1 MSLRS
6 GQMRKFVQ
14 LVAAFFAAVLLV
26 FGMVSY
32 GGETAAVSAAPLPP
46 EADSDYELSTIW
58 ERTGYENGRFY
69 CYRLPGIVTLEDGS
83 LLAYCE
89 KRMGSDGLTASSDQ
103 ALMNII
109 AKKSTDGGKT
119 WGEDILVVDGENMLW
134 TPPGTDTQYP
144 TSVSGPL
151 MAVDGSRIYCFYLK
165 QWYWHVVEDGK
176 TVTKWSEDGPI
187 MNIAYKLST
196 DGGQTWSE
204 EKDITDQIDQCLR
217 EMGVIDPDLPADA
230 KDGRGYLVTGA
241 GHGIV
246 LRHQKPDSPMPN
258 GTVMFMGWMVTKDD
272 IEAVGGNIT
281 AQYPAR
287 NILVYSP
294 DDGETWKVRL
304 VPREAADDVPDMNES
319 SIAENADGSLYVN
332 GRSWNRSDVNM
343 HYRAVSF
350 SPDGGYTWESARL
363 DKTLLDPGTGCFGS
377 LLAYDDDMMLF
388 IHCDDE
394 DYRTNVTIE
403 ASFDGGRTW
412 TLKKR
417 LPYAEMD
424 NVSDGGYC
432 DLTRDEDGNIF
443 AIVEET
449 TSNYARI
456 YVFKL
461 KPEWFFSDATKL
473 HSLTVDGQAVD
484 TDNAGEYVVRVPSAR
499 EKAEISFTLPAQKGY
514 SVSVNGEEISRQ
526 DFETELIWN
535 RTLVDIA
542 VRSQWSEEEK
552 HYTVLFLKE
561 SGEMQPG
568 IVQRY
573 LFDDP
578 ETAIYDGVSMNLAET
593 KNVVTAEGR
602 TAEDGAAMFSS
613 GSYALVR
620 DALNAD
626 FGKGAF
632 AVNLWVK
639 PEQTEGTQYYLCVG
653 REGTSEGYFAVKS
666 TEGKVVFEISDGR
679 EISRAESAASLSAG
693 EWASVTAVVTDRE
706 QKVFINGELSASVPK
721 RKFNVGGEN
730 TLVIGASS
738 NLNSFCSAAISEVA
752 IFSGELTDGAVKSF
766 CDGKEIYPLTVSCD
780 EHTRVELSD
789 LWAAEGDLVRI
800 EAECSGQLRVIK
812 DVEAIAKDGSDVAV
826 EADGSG
832 WTFLMPASATEI
844 VVRSENQT
852 YEVTVTDTEGGKIT
866 ASRSGVVYKDTRI
879 EFRFEPEDG
888 YALVS
893 ASVNGKEVETVDG
906 RYVLPALSE
915 DVRVTAVFEKQT
927 QPKTGDAGCASA
939 IFPGNLLALFLIGT
953 AVAVKK
959 RKNPEERRGKN

>member
-1 MSLRS
+1 
-6 GQMRKFVQ
+6 MRKYIQ
-14 LVAAFFAAVLLV
+14 WIAAFFTAVLV
-26 FGMVSY
+26 AFGIAMN
-32 GGETAAVSAAPLPP
+32 GGSERTVSAAPLPP
-46 EADSDYELSTIW
+46 EADSSYELSTIW

-144 TSVSGPL
+144 TSVSGPI
-151 MAVDGSRIYCFYLK
+151 MVADGSKIYCFYIK
-165 QWYWHVVEDGK
+165 QWYWHVIEDGK

-187 MNIAYKLST
+187 MNIAYKYST
-196 DGGQTWSE
+196 DGGETWSAE
-204 EKDITDQIDQCLR
+204 NDITDQIDQCLR
-217 EMGVIDPDLPADA
+217 ELGIIDPDLPADA

-246 LRHQKPDSPMPN
+246 LQHQKPDSPMPN
-258 GTVMFMGWMVTKDD
+258 GTVMFMGWMVTKAD
-272 IEAVGGNIT
+272 IEAMGGNIT

-287 NILVYSP
+287 NLLVYSP
-294 DDGETWKVRL
+294 DDGATWKVRM
-304 VPREAADDVPDMNES
+304 VPRDAADDVPDMNES

-332 GRSWNRSDVNM
+332 GRSWNRSDVNL

-363 DKTLLDPGTGCFGS
+363 DRTLLDPGTGCFGS
-377 LLAYDDDMMLF
+377 LLSYDDDMMLF

-432 DLTRDEDGNIF
+432 DLTRDAEGNIF

-449 TSNYARI
+449 TSNYARV

-461 KPEWFFSDATKL
+461 TPEWFFSEATKL
-473 HSLTVDGQAVD
+473 HSLTVDGETMNTD
-484 TDNAGEYVVRVPSAR
+484 TADEYVVRVPSGK

-514 SVSVNGEEISRQ
+514 SVSINGVETAEQ

-535 RTLVDIA
+535 RTVVDIA
-542 VRSQWSEEEK
+542 VGSQWSDEQK

-573 LFDDP
+573 LFDDAA
-578 ETAIYDGVSMNLAET
+578 TSVYDSVSMNLAET
-593 KNVVTAEGR
+593 SNIQAAEGR
-602 TAEDGAAMFSS
+602 TAEDGAALFES
-613 GSYALVR
+613 GAYALVR
-620 DALNAD
+620 DALNSD

-632 AVNLWVK
+632 AVNLWLK
-639 PEQTEGTQYYLCVG
+639 PESVTGTQYYLCVG
-653 REGTSEGYFAVKS
+653 REGLSEGYFSVKS
-666 TEGKVVFEISDGR
+666 VDGKVVFEISDGR
-679 EISRAESAASLSAG
+679 EISRAETETALAAG
-693 EWASVTAVVTDRE
+693 QWASVTVVVTDDE
-706 QKVFINGELSASVPK
+706 QKIFLNGELSASVAK

-738 NLNSFCSAAISEVA
+738 NLNSFCNAAISEIA

-766 CDGKEIYPLTVSCD
+766 CEGKEIYPVSFFSD
-780 EHTRVELSD
+780 EYTRVTLSD
-789 LWAAEGDLVRI
+789 LWAAEGDVVYVA
-800 EAECSGQLRVIK
+800 AECKGALRVI
-812 DVEAIAKDGSDVAV
+812 DGVEVVAGNGGEVAV
-826 EADGSG
+826 QQDGDG
-832 WTFLMPASATEI
+832 WSFRMPASAAE
-844 VVRSENQT
+844 VVVSSANKT
-852 YEVTVTDTEGGKIT
+852 YEVSLDAPEGGNIA
-866 ASRSGVVYKDTRI
+866 ASRSGTVYEGTKI
-879 EFRFEPEDG
+879 EFFFEPEEG
-888 YALVS
+888 YELVS
-893 ASVNGKEVETVDG
+893 ASVNGEAVEVVAG
-906 RYVLPALSE
+906 RYVLPSLTR
-915 DVRVTAVFEKQT
+915 DVSVTAVFRRQAQSE
-927 QPKTGDAGCASA
+927 TGDVGCGSAFAAGLPTVLFVGAA
-939 IFPGNLLALFLIGT
+939 I
-953 AVAVKK
+953 AVKR
-959 RKNPEERRGKN
+959 RKEKPER

>member
-1 MSLRS
+1 
-6 GQMRKFVQ
+6 MRKYIQ
-14 LVAAFFAAVLLV
+14 WIAAFFTAVLV
-26 FGMVSY
+26 AFGIAMN
-32 GGETAAVSAAPLPP
+32 GGSERTVSAAPLPP
-46 EADSDYELSTIW
+46 EADSSYELSTIW

-144 TSVSGPL
+144 TSVSGPV
-151 MAVDGSRIYCFYLK
+151 MAVDGNKIYCFYLK

-187 MNIAYKLST
+187 MNIAYKYST
-196 DGGQTWSE
+196 DGGETWSAE
-204 EKDITDQIDQCLR
+204 NDITDQIDQCLR
-217 EMGVIDPDLPADA
+217 ELGIIDPDLPADA

-246 LRHQKPDSPMPN
+246 LQHQKPDSPMPN
-258 GTVMFMGWMVTKDD
+258 GTVMFMGWMVTKAD

-287 NILVYSP
+287 NLLVYSS
-294 DDGETWKVRL
+294 DDGATWKVRM
-304 VPREAADDVPDMNES
+304 VPRDAADDVPDMNES
-319 SIAENADGSLYVN
+319 SIAENADGSVYVN
-332 GRSWNRSDVNM
+332 GRSWNRSDVNL

-363 DKTLLDPGTGCFGS
+363 DRTLLDPGTGCFGS
-377 LLAYDDDMMLF
+377 LLSYDDDMMLF

-432 DLTRDEDGNIF
+432 DLTRDAEGNIF

-449 TSNYARI
+449 TSNYARV

-461 KPEWFFSDATKL
+461 TPEWFFSEATKL
-473 HSLTVDGQAVD
+473 HSLTVDGETMNTD
-484 TDNAGEYVVRVPSAR
+484 TADEYVVRVPSGK

-514 SVSVNGEEISRQ
+514 SVSINGVETAEQ

-535 RTLVDIA
+535 RTVVDIA
-542 VRSQWSEEEK
+542 VGSQWSDEQK

-573 LFDDP
+573 LFDDAA
-578 ETAIYDGVSMNLAET
+578 TSVYDSVSMNLAET
-593 KNVVTAEGR
+593 SNIQAAEGR
-602 TAEDGAAMFSS
+602 TAEDGAALFES
-613 GSYALVR
+613 GAYALVR
-620 DALNAD
+620 DALNSD

-632 AVNLWVK
+632 AVNLWLK
-639 PEQTEGTQYYLCVG
+639 PESVTGTQYYLCVG
-653 REGTSEGYFAVKS
+653 REGLSEGYFSVKS
-666 TEGKVVFEISDGR
+666 VDGNVVFEISDGR
-679 EISRAESAASLSAG
+679 GISRVKSEGALKVG
-693 EWASVTAVVTDRE
+693 EWTSVTVVVTDDE
-706 QKVFINGELSASVPK
+706 QKIFLNGELSASVAK

-738 NLNSFCSAAISEVA
+738 NLNSFCNAAISEIA

-766 CDGKEIYPLTVSCD
+766 CEGKEIYPVSFSSD
-780 EHTRVELSD
+780 EYTRVTLSD
-789 LWAAEGDLVRI
+789 LWAAEGDVVYVA
-800 EAECSGQLRVIK
+800 AECKGALRVI
-812 DVEAIAKDGSDVAV
+812 DGVEVVAGNGGEVAV
-826 EADGSG
+826 QQDGDG
-832 WTFLMPASATEI
+832 WSFRMPASAAE
-844 VVRSENQT
+844 VVVSSANKT
-852 YEVTVTDTEGGKIT
+852 YEVSLDAPEGGNIV
-866 ASRSGVVYKDTRI
+866 ASRSGTVYEGTKI
-879 EFRFEPEDG
+879 EFFFEPEEG
-888 YALVS
+888 YELVS
-893 ASVNGKEVETVDG
+893 ASVNGEAVEVVAG
-906 RYVLPALSE
+906 RYVLPSLTR
-915 DVRVTAVFEKQT
+915 DVSVTAVFRRQAQSE
-927 QPKTGDAGCASA
+927 TGDVGCGSAFAAGLPTVLFIGAA
-939 IFPGNLLALFLIGT
+939 I
-953 AVAVKK
+953 AVKR
-959 RKNPEERRGKN
+959 RKEKPER

>member
-1 MSLRS
+1 
-6 GQMRKFVQ
+6 MRKYIQ
-14 LVAAFFAAVLLV
+14 WIAAFFTAVLV
-26 FGMVSY
+26 AFGIAMN
-32 GGETAAVSAAPLPP
+32 GGSERTVSAAPLPP
-46 EADSDYELSTIW
+46 EADSSYELSTIW

-144 TSVSGPL
+144 TSVSGPV
-151 MAVDGSRIYCFYLK
+151 MAVDGNKIYCFYLK

-187 MNIAYKLST
+187 MNIAYKYST
-196 DGGQTWSE
+196 DGGETWSAE
-204 EKDITDQIDQCLR
+204 NDITDQIDQCLR
-217 EMGVIDPDLPADA
+217 ELGIIDPDLPADA

-246 LRHQKPDSPMPN
+246 LQHQKPDSPMPN
-258 GTVMFMGWMVTKDD
+258 GTVMFMGWMVTKAD

-287 NILVYSP
+287 NLLVYSS
-294 DDGETWKVRL
+294 DDGATWKVRM
-304 VPREAADDVPDMNES
+304 VPRDAADDVPDMNES

-332 GRSWNRSDVNM
+332 GRSWNRSDVNL

-363 DKTLLDPGTGCFGS
+363 DRTLLDPGTGCFGS
-377 LLAYDDDMMLF
+377 LLSYDDDMMLF

-432 DLTRDEDGNIF
+432 DLTRDAEGNIF

-449 TSNYARI
+449 TSNYARV

-461 KPEWFFSDATKL
+461 TPEWFFSEATKL
-473 HSLTVDGQAVD
+473 HSLTVDGETMNTD
-484 TDNAGEYVVRVPSAR
+484 TADEYVVRVPSGK

-514 SVSVNGEEISRQ
+514 SVSINGVETAEQ

-535 RTLVDIA
+535 RTVVDIA
-542 VRSQWSEEEK
+542 VGSQWSDEQK

-573 LFDDP
+573 LFDDAA
-578 ETAIYDGVSMNLAET
+578 TSVYDSVSMNFAET
-593 KNVVTAEGR
+593 SNIQAAEGR
-602 TAEDGAAMFSS
+602 TAEDGAALFES
-613 GSYALVR
+613 GAYALVR
-620 DALNAD
+620 DALNSD

-632 AVNLWVK
+632 AVNLWLK
-639 PEQTEGTQYYLCVG
+639 PESVTGTQYYLCVG
-653 REGTSEGYFAVKS
+653 REGMSEGYFSVKS
-666 TEGKVVFEISDGR
+666 VDGKVVFEISDGR
-679 EISRAESAASLSAG
+679 EISRAETDTALAAG
-693 EWASVTAVVTDRE
+693 RWASVTAVVTDNE
-706 QKVFINGELSASVPK
+706 QKIFLNGELAASVGK
-721 RKFNVGGEN
+721 RKFNVSGEN
-730 TLVIGASS
+730 SLFIGASS
-738 NLNSFCSAAISEVA
+738 NLNSFCDAVISEIAV
-752 IFSGELTDGAVKSF
+752 FSGELTDGAVKSF
-766 CDGKEIYPLTVSCD
+766 CEGKEIFPVAVSAD
-780 EHTRVELSD
+780 EYTRVTISAP
-789 LWAAEGDLVRI
+789 WAAEGDAVRI
-800 EAECSGQLRVIK
+800 EAKCSGSLRIIKEVQVIAENG
-812 DVEAIAKDGSDVAV
+812 DAVAV
-826 EADGSG
+826 EQDDTG
-832 WTFLMPASATEI
+832 WNFRMPASAAE
-844 VVRSENQT
+844 VVVTSENES
-852 YEVTVTDTEGGKIT
+852 YEVTVAETEGGRIT
-866 ASRSGVVYKDTRI
+866 ASRTGVVYKDTKI
-879 EFRFEPEDG
+879 EFFFEPEEG
-888 YALVS
+888 YRFVS
-893 ASVNGKEVETVDG
+893 AAVNGQTVETVAG
-906 RYVLPALSE
+906 RYVLPALSG
-915 DVRVTAVFEKQT
+915 DVHVTAVFEKQAEPDT
-927 QPKTGDAGCASA
+927 KGTGCGSALTGMLSALTMAGAACAAMAGTKKTANRRK
-939 IFPGNLLALFLIGT
+939 GN
-953 AVAVKK
+953 
-959 RKNPEERRGKN
+959 

>member
-1 MSLRS
+1 
-6 GQMRKFVQ
+6 MRKYIQ
-14 LVAAFFAAVLLV
+14 WIAAFFTAVLV
-26 FGMVSY
+26 AFGIAMNG
-32 GGETAAVSAAPLPP
+32 GGEKTVSAAPLPP
-46 EADSDYELSTIW
+46 EADSSYELSTIW

-144 TSVSGPL
+144 TSVSGPI
-151 MAVDGSRIYCFYLK
+151 MVADGSKIYCFYIK
-165 QWYWHVVEDGK
+165 QWYWHVIEDGK

-187 MNIAYKLST
+187 MNIAYKYST
-196 DGGQTWSE
+196 DGGETWSE
-204 EKDITDQIDQCLR
+204 ENDITDQIDQCLR
-217 EMGVIDPDLPADA
+217 ELGIIDPNLPADA

-246 LRHQKPDSPMPN
+246 LQHQKPDSPMPN
-258 GTVMFMGWMVTKDD
+258 GTVMFMGWMVTKAD
-272 IEAVGGNIT
+272 IEAMGGNIT

-287 NILVYSP
+287 NLLVYSP
-294 DDGETWKVRL
+294 DDGATWKVRM
-304 VPREAADDVPDMNES
+304 VPRDAADDVPDMNES

-332 GRSWNRSDVNM
+332 GRSWNRSDVNL

-363 DKTLLDPGTGCFGS
+363 DRTLLDPGTGCFGS
-377 LLAYDDDMMLF
+377 LLSYDDDMMLF

-432 DLTRDEDGNIF
+432 DLTRDAEGNIF

-449 TSNYARI
+449 TSNYARV

-461 KPEWFFSDATKL
+461 TPEWFFSEATKL
-473 HSLTVDGQAVD
+473 HSLTVDGETMNTD
-484 TDNAGEYVVRVPSAR
+484 TADEYVVRVPSGK

-514 SVSVNGEEISRQ
+514 SVSINGVETAEQ

-535 RTLVDIA
+535 RTVVDIA
-542 VRSQWSEEEK
+542 VGSQWSDEQK

-573 LFDDP
+573 LFDDAA
-578 ETAIYDGVSMNLAET
+578 TSVYDSVSMNLAET
-593 KNVVTAEGR
+593 SNIQAAEGR
-602 TAEDGAAMFSS
+602 TTEDGAALFES
-613 GSYALVR
+613 GAYALVR
-620 DALNAD
+620 DALNSD

-632 AVNLWVK
+632 AVNLWLK
-639 PEQTEGTQYYLCVG
+639 PESVTGTQYYLCVG
-653 REGTSEGYFAVKS
+653 REGMSEGYFSVKS
-666 TEGKVVFEISDGR
+666 VDGKVVFEISDGR
-679 EISRAESAASLSAG
+679 EISRAETDTALAAG
-693 EWASVTAVVTDRE
+693 RWASVTVVVTDDE
-706 QKVFINGELSASVPK
+706 QKIFLNGELSASVAK

-738 NLNSFCSAAISEVA
+738 NLNSFCNAAISEIA

-766 CDGKEIYPLTVSCD
+766 CEGKEIYPVSFFSD
-780 EHTRVELSD
+780 EYTRVTLSD
-789 LWAAEGDLVRI
+789 LWAAEGDVVYVA
-800 EAECSGQLRVIK
+800 AECKGALRVI
-812 DVEAIAKDGSDVAV
+812 DGVEVVAGNGGEVAV
-826 EADGSG
+826 QQDGDG
-832 WTFLMPASATEI
+832 WSFRMPASAAE
-844 VVRSENQT
+844 VVVSSANKT
-852 YEVTVTDTEGGKIT
+852 YEVSLDAPEGGNIA
-866 ASRSGVVYKDTRI
+866 ASRSGTVYEGTKI
-879 EFRFEPEDG
+879 EFFFEPEEG
-888 YALVS
+888 YELVS
-893 ASVNGKEVETVDG
+893 ASVNGEAVEVVAG
-906 RYVLPALSE
+906 RYVLPSLTR
-915 DVRVTAVFEKQT
+915 DVSVTAVFRRQAQSE
-927 QPKTGDAGCASA
+927 TGDVGCGSAFAAGLPTVLFVGAA
-939 IFPGNLLALFLIGT
+939 I
-953 AVAVKK
+953 AVKR
-959 RKNPEERRGKN
+959 RKEKPER

>member
-1 MSLRS
+1 
-6 GQMRKFVQ
+6 MRKYIQ
-14 LVAAFFAAVLLV
+14 WIAAFFTAVLV
-26 FGMVSY
+26 AFGIAMNG
-32 GGETAAVSAAPLPP
+32 GGERTVSAAPLPP
-46 EADSDYELSTIW
+46 EADSSYELSTIW

-119 WGEDILVVDGENMLW
+119 WGADILVVDGENMLW

-144 TSVSGPL
+144 TSVSGPV
-151 MAVDGSRIYCFYLK
+151 MAVDGNKIYCFYLK

-187 MNIAYKLST
+187 MNIAYKYST
-196 DGGQTWSE
+196 DGGETWSE
-204 EKDITDQIDQCLR
+204 ENDITDQIDQCLR
-217 EMGVIDPDLPADA
+217 ELGIIDPDLPADA

-246 LRHQKPDSPMPN
+246 LQHQKPDSPMPN
-258 GTVMFMGWMVTKDD
+258 GTVMFMGWMVTKAD

-287 NILVYSP
+287 NLLVYSP
-294 DDGETWKVRL
+294 DDGATWKVRM
-304 VPREAADDVPDMNES
+304 VPRDAADDVPDMNES
-319 SIAENADGSLYVN
+319 SIAENADGSVYVN
-332 GRSWNRSDVNM
+332 GRSWNRSDVNL

-350 SPDGGYTWESARL
+350 SPDGGYTWENARL
-363 DKTLLDPGTGCFGS
+363 DRTLLDPGTGCFGS
-377 LLAYDDDMMLF
+377 LLSYDDDMMLF

-432 DLTRDEDGNIF
+432 DLTRDAEGNIF

-449 TSNYARI
+449 TSNYARV

-461 KPEWFFSDATKL
+461 TPEWFFSEATKL
-473 HSLTVDGQAVD
+473 HSLTVDGETMNTD
-484 TDNAGEYVVRVPSAR
+484 TADEYVVRVPSGK

-514 SVSVNGEEISRQ
+514 SVSINGVETAEQ

-535 RTLVDIA
+535 RTVVDIA
-542 VRSQWSEEEK
+542 VGSQWSDEQK

-573 LFDDP
+573 LFDDAA
-578 ETAIYDGVSMNLAET
+578 TSVYDSVSMNLAET
-593 KNVVTAEGR
+593 SNIQAAEGR
-602 TAEDGAAMFSS
+602 TAEDGAALFES
-613 GSYALVR
+613 GAYALVR
-620 DALNAD
+620 DALNSD

-632 AVNLWVK
+632 AVNLWLK
-639 PEQTEGTQYYLCVG
+639 PESVTGTQYYLCVG
-653 REGTSEGYFAVKS
+653 REGLSEGYFSVKS
-666 TEGKVVFEISDGR
+666 VDGKVVFEISDGR
-679 EISRAESAASLSAG
+679 EISRAETDTALAAG
-693 EWASVTAVVTDRE
+693 RWASVTVVVTDDE
-706 QKVFINGELSASVPK
+706 QKIFLNGELSASVAK

-738 NLNSFCSAAISEVA
+738 NLNSFCNAAISEIA

-766 CDGKEIYPLTVSCD
+766 CEGKEIYPVSFFSD
-780 EHTRVELSD
+780 EYTRVTLSD
-789 LWAAEGDLVRI
+789 LWAAEGDVVYVA
-800 EAECSGQLRVIK
+800 AECKGALRVI
-812 DVEAIAKDGSDVAV
+812 DGVEVVAGNGGEVAV
-826 EADGSG
+826 QQDGDG
-832 WTFLMPASATEI
+832 WSFRMPASAAE
-844 VVRSENQT
+844 VVVSSANKT
-852 YEVTVTDTEGGKIT
+852 YEVSLDAPEGGNIT
-866 ASRSGVVYKDTRI
+866 ASRSGTVYEGTKI
-879 EFRFEPEDG
+879 EFFFEPEEG
-888 YALVS
+888 YELVS
-893 ASVNGKEVETVDG
+893 ASVNGEAVEVVAG
-906 RYVLPALSE
+906 RYVLPSLTR
-915 DVRVTAVFEKQT
+915 DVSVTAVFRRQAQSE
-927 QPKTGDAGCASA
+927 TGDVGCGSAFAAGLPTVLFVGAA
-939 IFPGNLLALFLIGT
+939 I
-953 AVAVKK
+953 AVKR
-959 RKNPEERRGKN
+959 RKEKPER

>member
-1 MSLRS
+1 
-6 GQMRKFVQ
+6 MRKYIQ
-14 LVAAFFAAVLLV
+14 WIAAFFTAVLV
-26 FGMVSY
+26 AFGIAMN
-32 GGETAAVSAAPLPP
+32 GGSERTVSAAPLPP
-46 EADSDYELSTIW
+46 EADSSYELSTIW

-144 TSVSGPL
+144 TSVSGPI
-151 MAVDGSRIYCFYLK
+151 MVADGSKIYCFYIK
-165 QWYWHVVEDGK
+165 QWYWHVIEDGK

-187 MNIAYKLST
+187 MNIAYKYST
-196 DGGQTWSE
+196 DGGETWSE
-204 EKDITDQIDQCLR
+204 ENDITDQIDQCLR
-217 EMGVIDPDLPADA
+217 ELGIIDPDLPADA

-246 LRHQKPDSPMPN
+246 LQHQKPDSPMPN
-258 GTVMFMGWMVTKDD
+258 GTVMFMGWMVTKAD
-272 IEAVGGNIT
+272 IEAMGGNIT

-287 NILVYSP
+287 NLLVYSP
-294 DDGETWKVRL
+294 DDGATWKVRM
-304 VPREAADDVPDMNES
+304 VPRDAADDVPDMNES

-332 GRSWNRSDVNM
+332 GRSWNRSDVNL

-363 DKTLLDPGTGCFGS
+363 DRTLLDPGTGCFGS
-377 LLAYDDDMMLF
+377 LLSYDDDMMLF

-432 DLTRDEDGNIF
+432 DLTRDAEGNIF

-449 TSNYARI
+449 TSNYARV

-461 KPEWFFSDATKL
+461 TPEWFFSEATKL
-473 HSLTVDGQAVD
+473 HSLTVDGETMNTD
-484 TDNAGEYVVRVPSAR
+484 TADEYVVRVPSGK

-514 SVSVNGEEISRQ
+514 SVSINGVETAEQ

-535 RTLVDIA
+535 RTVVDIA
-542 VRSQWSEEEK
+542 VGSQWSDEQK

-573 LFDDP
+573 LFDDAA
-578 ETAIYDGVSMNLAET
+578 TSVYDSVSMNLAET
-593 KNVVTAEGR
+593 SNIQAAEGR
-602 TAEDGAAMFSS
+602 TAEDGAALFES
-613 GSYALVR
+613 GAYALVR
-620 DALNAD
+620 DALNSD

-632 AVNLWVK
+632 AVNLWLK
-639 PEQTEGTQYYLCVG
+639 PESVTGTQYYLCVG
-653 REGTSEGYFAVKS
+653 REGLSEGYFSVKS
-666 TEGKVVFEISDGR
+666 VDGKVVFEISDGR
-679 EISRAESAASLSAG
+679 EISRAETETALAAG
-693 EWASVTAVVTDRE
+693 QWASVTVVVTDDE
-706 QKVFINGELSASVPK
+706 QKIFLNGELSASVAK

-738 NLNSFCSAAISEVA
+738 NLNSFCNAAISEIA

-766 CDGKEIYPLTVSCD
+766 CEGKEIYPVSFFSD
-780 EHTRVELSD
+780 EYTRVTLSD
-789 LWAAEGDLVRI
+789 LWAAEGDVVYVA
-800 EAECSGQLRVIK
+800 AECKGALRVI
-812 DVEAIAKDGSDVAV
+812 DGVEVVAGNGGEVAV
-826 EADGSG
+826 QQDGDG
-832 WTFLMPASATEI
+832 WSFRMPASAAE
-844 VVRSENQT
+844 VVVSSANKT
-852 YEVTVTDTEGGKIT
+852 YEVSLDAPEGGNIA
-866 ASRSGVVYKDTRI
+866 ASRSGTVYEGTKI
-879 EFRFEPEDG
+879 EFFFEPEEG
-888 YALVS
+888 YELVS
-893 ASVNGKEVETVDG
+893 ASVNGEAVEVVAG
-906 RYVLPALSE
+906 RYVLPSLTR
-915 DVRVTAVFEKQT
+915 DVSVTAVFRRQAQSE
-927 QPKTGDAGCASA
+927 TGDVGCGSAFAAGLPTVLFVGAA
-939 IFPGNLLALFLIGT
+939 I
-953 AVAVKK
+953 AVKR
-959 RKNPEERRGKN
+959 RKEKPER

>member
-1 MSLRS
+1 
-6 GQMRKFVQ
+6 MRKYIQ
-14 LVAAFFAAVLLV
+14 WIAAFFTAVLV
-26 FGMVSY
+26 AFGIAMN
-32 GGETAAVSAAPLPP
+32 GGSERTVSAAPLPP
-46 EADSDYELSTIW
+46 EADSSYELSTIW

-144 TSVSGPL
+144 TSVSGPI
-151 MAVDGSRIYCFYLK
+151 MVADGSKIYCFYIK
-165 QWYWHVVEDGK
+165 QWYWHVIEDGK

-187 MNIAYKLST
+187 MNIAYKYST
-196 DGGQTWSE
+196 DGGETWSE
-204 EKDITDQIDQCLR
+204 ENDITDQIDQCLR
-217 EMGVIDPDLPADA
+217 ELGIIDPNLPADA

-246 LRHQKPDSPMPN
+246 LQHQKPDSPMPN
-258 GTVMFMGWMVTKDD
+258 GTVMFMGWMVTKAD
-272 IEAVGGNIT
+272 IEAMGGNIT

-287 NILVYSP
+287 NLLVYSP
-294 DDGETWKVRL
+294 DDGATWKVRM
-304 VPREAADDVPDMNES
+304 VPRDAADDVPDMNES

-332 GRSWNRSDVNM
+332 GRSWNRSDVNL

-363 DKTLLDPGTGCFGS
+363 DRTLLDPGTGCFGS
-377 LLAYDDDMMLF
+377 LLSYDDDMMLF

-432 DLTRDEDGNIF
+432 DLTRDAEGNIF

-449 TSNYARI
+449 TSNYARV

-461 KPEWFFSDATKL
+461 TPEWFFSEATKL
-473 HSLTVDGQAVD
+473 HSLTVDGETMNTD
-484 TDNAGEYVVRVPSAR
+484 TADEYVVRVPSGK

-514 SVSVNGEEISRQ
+514 SVSINGVETAEQ

-535 RTLVDIA
+535 RTVVDIA
-542 VRSQWSEEEK
+542 VGSQWSDEQK

-573 LFDDP
+573 LFDDAA
-578 ETAIYDGVSMNLAET
+578 TSVYDSVSMNLAET
-593 KNVVTAEGR
+593 SNIQAAEGR
-602 TAEDGAAMFSS
+602 TTEDGAALFES
-613 GSYALVR
+613 GAYALVR
-620 DALNAD
+620 DALNSD

-632 AVNLWVK
+632 AVNLWLK
-639 PEQTEGTQYYLCVG
+639 PESVTGTQYYLCVG
-653 REGTSEGYFAVKS
+653 REGMSEGYFSVKS
-666 TEGKVVFEISDGR
+666 VDGKVVFEISDGR
-679 EISRAESAASLSAG
+679 EISRAETDTALAAG
-693 EWASVTAVVTDRE
+693 RWASVTVVVTDDE
-706 QKVFINGELSASVPK
+706 QKIFLNGELSASVAK

-738 NLNSFCSAAISEVA
+738 NLNSFCNAAISEIA

-766 CDGKEIYPLTVSCD
+766 CEGKEIYPVSFFSD
-780 EHTRVELSD
+780 EYTRVTLSD
-789 LWAAEGDLVRI
+789 LWAAEGDVVYVA
-800 EAECSGQLRVIK
+800 AECKGALRVI
-812 DVEAIAKDGSDVAV
+812 DGVEVVAGNGGEVAV
-826 EADGSG
+826 QQDGDG
-832 WTFLMPASATEI
+832 WSFRMPASAAE
-844 VVRSENQT
+844 VVVSSANKT
-852 YEVTVTDTEGGKIT
+852 YEVSLDAPEGGNIA
-866 ASRSGVVYKDTRI
+866 ASRSGTVYEGTKI
-879 EFRFEPEDG
+879 EFFFEPEEG
-888 YALVS
+888 YELVS
-893 ASVNGKEVETVDG
+893 ASVNGEAVEVVAG
-906 RYVLPALSE
+906 RYVLPSLTR
-915 DVRVTAVFEKQT
+915 DVSVTAVFRRQAQSE
-927 QPKTGDAGCASA
+927 TGDVGCGSAFAAGLPTVLFVGAA
-939 IFPGNLLALFLIGT
+939 I
-953 AVAVKK
+953 AVKR
-959 RKNPEERRGKN
+959 RKEKPER